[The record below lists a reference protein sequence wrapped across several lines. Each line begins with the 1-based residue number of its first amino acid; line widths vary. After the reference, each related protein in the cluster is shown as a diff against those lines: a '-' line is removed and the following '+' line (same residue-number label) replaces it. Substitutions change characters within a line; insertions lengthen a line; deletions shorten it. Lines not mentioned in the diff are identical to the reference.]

1 MSVVFQFQ
9 DSCSVCVYG
18 ARGISCIVQLLSGS
32 AELCVPE
39 TNTTVKPY
47 PVGIEC
53 CGEWL
58 HACVQTQR
66 GSHGGDCY

>member
-1 MSVVFQFQ
+1 MP
-9 DSCSVCVYG
+9 
-18 ARGISCIVQLLSGS
+18 CIVQLLSGS

-47 PVGIEC
+47 QVGIQC

-58 HACVQTQR
+58 HACVQTQPVAMEPIVTSMHVSD
-66 GSHGGDCY
+66 GNY